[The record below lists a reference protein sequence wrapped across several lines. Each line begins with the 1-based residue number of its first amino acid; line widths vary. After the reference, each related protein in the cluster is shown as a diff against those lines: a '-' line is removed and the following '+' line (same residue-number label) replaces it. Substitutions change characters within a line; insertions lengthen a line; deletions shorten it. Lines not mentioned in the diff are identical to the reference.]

1 MFNAAHTHL
10 LVNHFPIILP
20 FIGVFIVILG
30 LIFKSDLVQ
39 RIGLLL
45 FVLTGIAAFISMN
58 TGGNA
63 EHFLERLDESKEH
76 LMHEHEEVAE
86 TFSVIAYILSTIS
99 LVAIYLSWKKNK
111 ASKIFVGIAILAAF
125 ILLYFSKETG
135 TSGGEITHLEIR
147 NEK

>member
-10 LVNHFPIILP
+10 LVNHLPIILP
-20 FIGVFIVILG
+20 FIGVFIVVLG

-76 LMHEHEEVAE
+76 LIYEHEEVAE
-86 TFSVIAYILSTIS
+86 TFAVIAYILSTIS
-99 LVAIYLSWKKNK
+99 LVAIYLSYQKKK
-111 ASKIFVGIAILAAF
+111 ASKILVGLSILVAF
-125 ILLYFSKETG
+125 ILMSFSKETG

-147 NEK
+147 NKK

>member
-20 FIGVFIVILG
+20 FIGVFILILG
-30 LIFKSDLVQ
+30 LIFKSELVQ

-45 FVLTGIAAFISMN
+45 FILTGIAAFVSMN
-58 TGGNA
+58 TGENA

-76 LMHEHEEVAE
+76 IMHEHEEAAE
-86 TFSVIAYILSTIS
+86 TFAVMAYILSIIS
-99 LVAIYLSWKKNK
+99 LVAIYLSWTKKK
-111 ASKIFVGIAILAAF
+111 LSKIMIGIAILAAF

>member
-30 LIFKSDLVQ
+30 LIFKSELVQ

-45 FVLTGIAAFISMN
+45 FILTGIAAFVSMN
-58 TGGNA
+58 TGENA

-76 LMHEHEEVAE
+76 IMHEHEEAAE
-86 TFSVIAYILSTIS
+86 TFAVMAYILSIIS
-99 LVAIYLSWKKNK
+99 LVAIYLSWTKKK
-111 ASKIFVGIAILAAF
+111 LSKIMIGIAILAAF